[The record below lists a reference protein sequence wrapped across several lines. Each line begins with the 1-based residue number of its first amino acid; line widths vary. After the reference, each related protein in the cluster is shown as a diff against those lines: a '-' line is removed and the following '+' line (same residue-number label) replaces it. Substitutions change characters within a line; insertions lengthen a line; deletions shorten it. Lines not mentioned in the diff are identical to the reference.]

1 MRSALAVHDEIVRE
15 TLESAGGLVFSTG
28 GDGFGAAF
36 SRAGEAVAA
45 ALAVQQGLAD
55 QDWPGEVRLWV
66 RMGLHTGEAE
76 ERGGDY
82 FGAEV
87 SRAARLMAVAHG
99 GQVVCSQA
107 TADLARGGLPA
118 GASVRD
124 LGVHRLRDLSEP
136 LRVFQVVGER
146 LPSRF
151 PPLLSMDAF
160 PGNLPLQ
167 VSSFVGRDMELG
179 RVAKSLHEARVVTL
193 TGVGGV
199 GKTRLALRVA
209 AEELPRF
216 REGAWLVEL
225 QAVRDPEAVPGA
237 VAAVFR
243 LGERA
248 GMTTLEGLVEFLASK
263 QLLLVV
269 DNCEHLLE
277 PVAELVEAVERTCG
291 GVVMLATSREGLAVE
306 GERVIPVPSLSA
318 PAADVQLASVD
329 DSDAVRLFVDR
340 AGWVDPDFELTGSN
354 AQAVAQV
361 CRRLDGLPLAIELA
375 AARIG
380 AMTPAELAHRLDRRF
395 DTLAGGRRRAVHRH
409 QTLRAAIDWSFQL
422 CNEAERRLLARL
434 AVFAGSFS
442 EEAAEAVCGDEPLS
456 GRRVFELL
464 VGLVAKSLVVAQ
476 RDGSTTRYRLL
487 ETLREYGEDRLA
499 EYGETDQ
506 LRRRHAEYYCQ
517 LEAVLAERLE
527 GREQLDAGRELAAQ
541 RDNLLAAVNYAIDA
555 AEVELALS
563 IVRHSPLPSL
573 QLGFAAYLP
582 ISAIIELPGAAGHDL
597 YPYAT
602 AFLASMAAF
611 RGELDHVEN
620 SCQEALEAARR
631 LDSQHERRDVE
642 FLVNYGQSLRLL
654 ALGQWRESAR
664 YVQWAADIARDNGR
678 EGLASVALAGA
689 ANMYGVAGDREAG
702 LRLAK
707 EALELARAA
716 GGPTDVAFCSMSL
729 AGALA
734 DTQPVEA
741 RRLLEEALA
750 VRESAAIDS
759 ASDAIAA
766 ATAANMGDWPLTLQ
780 LADRAIRQ
788 LQWGGMRPWLAG
800 VLYVVAGALVA
811 TDIEAAARL
820 QSAAR
825 HLLRGAAAGQTSAPG
840 RANPASPPVGP
851 PGSSPITD
859 LRHQTSMLLLNALDE
874 GRLRQ
879 LRSEGEAMDSDQAA
893 TYALDAI
900 RRARQTATS

>member
-36 SRAGEAVAA
+36 SRAREAVAA
-45 ALAVQQGLAD
+45 ALAVQRVLAD
-55 QDWPGEVRLWV
+55 QDWPGDVRLWV
-66 RMGLHTGEAE
+66 RMGLHTGEAD
-76 ERGGDY
+76 ERDGDY

-167 VSSFVGRDMELG
+167 VSSFIGRDVELG
-179 RVAKSLHEARVVTL
+179 RVAKALHEARVVTL

-209 AEELPRF
+209 AEELTRF

-225 QAVRDPEAVPGA
+225 QAVRDPEAVTGA

-243 LGERA
+243 LTERA
-248 GMTTLEGLVEFLASK
+248 GLTTWEALVEFLAFK
-263 QLLLVV
+263 QLLLVL

-277 PVAELVEAVERTCG
+277 PVAELVEAVERACA
-291 GVVMLATSREGLAVE
+291 GVVVLATSREGLAVE

-318 PAADVQLASVD
+318 PAADAQLAGVD

-340 AGWVDPDFELTGSN
+340 AGWVDPDFELTDSN
-354 AQAVAQV
+354 AEAVAQV

-375 AARIG
+375 AARVG
-380 AMTPAELAHRLDRRF
+380 TMTPAELARRLDRRF
-395 DTLAGGRRRAVHRH
+395 DTLAGGRRRAVQRH

-422 CNEAERRLLARL
+422 CSEAERRLLARM
-434 AVFAGSFS
+434 AVFAGSFG
-442 EEAAEAVCGDEPLS
+442 EEAAETVCGGDPLS
-456 GRRVFELL
+456 PGAVFEWLA
-464 VGLVAKSLVVAQ
+464 GLVAKSLVVAQ

-499 EYGETDQ
+499 EYEETDQ
-506 LRRRHAEYYCQ
+506 VRRRHAEHYCQ

-527 GREQLDAGRELAAQ
+527 GREQLDAGRQLAAE

-555 AEVELALS
+555 AEVNLALS

-582 ISAIIELPGAAGHDL
+582 ISAIIELPGAPGHAP
-597 YPYAT
+597 YPYAL
-602 AFLASMAAF
+602 AFSAAMAAF
-611 RGELDHVEN
+611 RGELDHVEDT
-620 SCQEALEAARR
+620 CHEAQQAARH
-631 LDSQHERRDVE
+631 LDSQHERCDVE
-642 FLVNYGQSLRLL
+642 YLVNYAQCLRLL

-664 YVQWAADIARDNGR
+664 YGEQGADIARVNGR
-678 EGLASVALAGA
+678 DGRASVALAGA
-689 ANMYGVAGDREAG
+689 ANMYIVAGDPDAG
-702 LRLAK
+702 LGLA
-707 EALELARAA
+707 ERALELARAA
-716 GGPTDVAFCSMSL
+716 GGPTDVAFCLMSL

-734 DTQPVEA
+734 DTQPVQA

-750 VRESAAIDS
+750 VRERAAIDS

-766 ATAANMGDWPLTLQ
+766 AISAGMGDWPLTLQ
-780 LADRAIRQ
+780 LADRAIRH

-800 VLYVVAGALVA
+800 VLYVVARALVA
-811 TDIEAAARL
+811 TDIDAAARL

-825 HLLRGAAAGQTSAPG
+825 HLLRQAAAGQTPVPG
-840 RANPASPPVGP
+840 RPHPGSPPLAP
-851 PGSSPITD
+851 LGSSPVTD
-859 LRHQTSMLLLNALDE
+859 VRRQTSALLRDALDE
-874 GRLRQ
+874 GRLRE
-879 LRSEGEAMDSDQAA
+879 LRAEGEAMDSDQAA

-900 RRARQTATS
+900 RRARQTIAS